1 MWKRG
6 YQGVNVAGH
15 CMQLPVVLD
24 KLGLPLFEFLEQAYV
39 SNIVCANK
47 HEDRLFR
54 SSRVFNYVLE
64 NRVLKFVTPL
74 NFLRHKF
81 ELHLRFFAFRKKPL
95 LYAFAEKVDPEGID
109 WAFEKL
115 DVEVVKLLQVTC
127 VTEHLSSEFLNFD
140 ISIPVVVELFKSFQ
154 WCFNRLNV
162 FSKAHEPVGPE

>member
-1 MWKRG
+1 MSEHVLNLANLSGDKGCAVVLEHLVPQLLEHFNELLKVCKALFKEPCKVEMWKRG

-109 WAFEKL
+109 
-115 DVEVVKLLQVTC
+115 
-127 VTEHLSSEFLNFD
+127 
-140 ISIPVVVELFKSFQ
+140 
-154 WCFNRLNV
+154 
-162 FSKAHEPVGPE
+162 